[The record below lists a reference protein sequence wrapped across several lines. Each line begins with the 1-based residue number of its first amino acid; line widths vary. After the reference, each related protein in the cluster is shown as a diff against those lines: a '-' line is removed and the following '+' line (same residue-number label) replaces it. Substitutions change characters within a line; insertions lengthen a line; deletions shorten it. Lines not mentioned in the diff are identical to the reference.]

1 MLQLSLNFK
10 VEVLFK
16 NLGTQE
22 TIRLLETEIAQML
35 VPQSLD

>member
-10 VEVLFK
+10 VEELFK